1 MYNKKGIN
9 SKVWKRIL
17 YCLYLFFI
25 VFVLLEI
32 VLRIYNPL
40 QLRIKGDKI
49 ILPVNQVITIKNSIN
64 PRLDPVIVNKR
75 NSIGLRGPEPP
86 ANFDSVLSVV
96 TVGGSTTE
104 CFFLNDDSTWPA
116 RLGKLLSKDLNN
128 VWVNNAGLSG
138 HSTFGHQ
145 VLLDDH
151 LLKIKPKVIL
161 FLTGINDVE
170 NDGPSFHDKLN
181 TKGAYPDF
189 VHYIYNNSEVLNVV
203 VNLFRGLR
211 AQKINN
217 TTDEWRPPMQNHEL
231 NIDPAKAREEL
242 EKQKKYLNNYGKRIE
257 ALADTCINHGILPVF
272 ITQPWLYGE
281 GIDSVTH
288 VDLSS
293 YNTGNGR
300 NGRLYWDI
308 LQLYNQE
315 VKTICGKKQIP
326 VIDLASKMPKN
337 SLYYYDGTHYTNEG
351 AGKIAHL
358 VAEDLLRILHRIPA
372 KH

>member
-1 MYNKKGIN
+1 M
-9 SKVWKRIL
+9 
-17 YCLYLFFI
+17 YLFFI

-32 VLRIYNPL
+32 ALRIYNPIH
-40 QLRIKGDKI
+40 LRIKGGKI
-49 ILPVNQVITIKNSIN
+49 ILPVNQAITIKNSIN
-64 PRLDPVIVNKR
+64 PRLDTVIVNRR
-75 NSIGLRGPEPP
+75 NSIGFRGPEPP
-86 ANFDSVLSVV
+86 ANFDDVLSII

-116 RLGKLLSKDLNN
+116 RLAKILSKNLNN

-181 TKGAYPDF
+181 TKGAYPDL
-189 VHYIYNNSEVLNVV
+189 VHYIYNNSEVLNIV
-203 VNLFRGLR
+203 VNLFRGYR
-211 AQKINN
+211 AQKVSN
-217 TTDEWRPPMQNHEL
+217 TTDEWKPPKQHHEL
-231 NIDPAKAREEL
+231 TIDPGKEQEEL
-242 EKQKKYLNNYGKRIE
+242 KKQMRYLKKYSKRIE
-257 ALADTCINHGILPVF
+257 ALADTCVKHGILPVF
-272 ITQPWLYGE
+272 ITQPWLYGK

-288 VDLSS
+288 VNLAS
-293 YNTGNGR
+293 YNIGNGR

-315 VKTICGKKQIP
+315 VKDVCNKKQIP

-351 AGKIAHL
+351 ANEVARL
-358 VAEDLLRILHRIPA
+358 VAENLLRILENGPG
-372 KH
+372 KP